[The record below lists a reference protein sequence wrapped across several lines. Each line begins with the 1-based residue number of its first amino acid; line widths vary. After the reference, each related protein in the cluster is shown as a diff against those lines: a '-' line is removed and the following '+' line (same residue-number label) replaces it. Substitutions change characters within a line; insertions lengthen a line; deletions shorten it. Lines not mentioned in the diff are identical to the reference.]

1 MILNYAFAQK
11 LLIYWELQ
19 ISTIHKKNSFFS
31 KYIISKSDFE
41 MRKVLLKKT
50 HDNDLIHD
58 PNDLVQIWQF
68 HMTIAK
74 KISSNY

>member
-1 MILNYAFAQK
+1 
-11 LLIYWELQ
+11 
-19 ISTIHKKNSFFS
+19 
-31 KYIISKSDFE
+31 

-74 KISSNY
+74 ELAQITNQL